1 MPTFAANILI
11 TMKPYRN
18 NNIARKKSSTGISHV
33 VFGQES
39 ITCPADLK
47 KDNLRFNLPRK
58 E

>member
-1 MPTFAANILI
+1 
-11 TMKPYRN
+11 MKPYRN

-39 ITCPADLK
+39 KTCPADLK